1 MSEGRSKKRPCLGC
15 RHMQVLMGEDACLY
29 ILNTGHM
36 RPCSPGA
43 ECTEY
48 ITEEGWK
55 NMNTDR
61 TAQEYHEKHLRG
73 GAKRTRTKWDDAAVE
88 RLLEL
93 KAEGLTALQIADR
106 MGRTEAAINTK
117 LGELRTRGMLGT
129 QKVGKCVKD
138 HDQDEEHE
146 EKLDLDEIER
156 EEYGEEERKLTI
168 GELMEVLNKNQSD
181 TTVLVNGMEIN
192 RISGLVIYD
201 VTGKEIRRELNLI
214 GDQTERGEGT

>member
-1 MSEGRSKKRPCLGC
+1 
-15 RHMQVLMGEDACLY
+15 
-29 ILNTGHM
+29 
-36 RPCSPGA
+36 
-43 ECTEY
+43 
-48 ITEEGWK
+48 
-55 NMNTDR
+55 
-61 TAQEYHEKHLRG
+61 
-73 GAKRTRTKWDDAAVE
+73 
-88 RLLEL
+88 
-93 KAEGLTALQIADR
+93 
-106 MGRTEAAINTK
+106 
-117 LGELRTRGMLGT
+117 MLGT